1 MAEELEHE
9 PQPQEPRT
17 ELPEEGAA
25 PADGAEPEKKEKK
38 PSEDLFYWLNALTT
52 ALVSLVLVFT
62 FIGRLTRVQG
72 ESMTNTLQDQQLLL
86 VWSLGYEPKQGDIVV
101 LNKTTVEHLGGVAIV
116 KRVIA
121 TEGQT
126 VDILYDGNG
135 YGTVYVDGEPLD
147 EPYILEPMV
156 LPYYDRTSFPLT
168 VDEGCLVVMGDNRNR
183 SADSRYA
190 SIGQIE
196 ESQVI
201 GKVLCILFPGCGES
215 SSRDFGRIGALDNG

>member
-9 PQPQEPRT
+9 PQPQDPQT
-17 ELPEEGAA
+17 APPEDGDVPADGAA
-25 PADGAEPEKKEKK
+25 PAKEEKK

-62 FIGRLTRVQG
+62 FVGRLTRVQG

-121 TEGQT
+121 TGGQT
-126 VDILYDGNG
+126 VDIDYETNS
-135 YGTVYVDGEPLD
+135 VYVDGVLLD
-147 EPYILEPMV
+147 EPYIREPMDDV
-156 LPYYDRTSFPLT
+156 TADPNRTQTHFEVP
-168 VDEGCLVVMGDNRNR
+168 EGEIFVMGDNRNN
-183 SADSRYA
+183 SDDSRD
-190 SIGQIE
+190 I
-196 ESQVI
+196 
-201 GKVLCILFPGCGES
+201 
-215 SSRDFGRIGALDNG
+215 RIGSIDEDYILGKAVFSLLPFDTIGPL

>member
-86 VWSLGYEPKQGDIVV
+86 VWSLGY
-101 LNKTTVEHLGGVAIV
+101 
-116 KRVIA
+116 
-121 TEGQT
+121 
-126 VDILYDGNG
+126 
-135 YGTVYVDGEPLD
+135 
-147 EPYILEPMV
+147 
-156 LPYYDRTSFPLT
+156 
-168 VDEGCLVVMGDNRNR
+168 
-183 SADSRYA
+183 
-190 SIGQIE
+190 
-196 ESQVI
+196 
-201 GKVLCILFPGCGES
+201 
-215 SSRDFGRIGALDNG
+215 

>member
-121 TEGQT
+121 TGGQT
-126 VDILYDGNG
+126 VDIDYESNS
-135 YGTVYVDGEPLD
+135 VYVDGVLLD
-147 EPYILEPMV
+147 EPYIREPMDDITADPNRPRPTLRSRRGRSLSWATTATTPMTAGTSV
-156 LPYYDRTSFPLT
+156 SAPSTRTIFWARRCSPSCPLIPSVPYK
-168 VDEGCLVVMGDNRNR
+168 N
-183 SADSRYA
+183 
-190 SIGQIE
+190 
-196 ESQVI
+196 
-201 GKVLCILFPGCGES
+201 PGPGT
-215 SSRDFGRIGALDNG
+215 

>member
-72 ESMTNTLQDQQLLL
+72 ESTTNTLQDQQLLL

-121 TEGQT
+121 TGGQT
-126 VDILYDGNG
+126 VDIDFVSGA
-135 YGTVYVDGEPLD
+135 VYVDGELLEED
-147 EPYILEPMV
+147 YINEPTYVEEG
-156 LPYYDRTSFPLT
+156 TEFPLT
-168 VDEGCLVVMGDNRNR
+168 VPEGSIFVMGDNRNH
-183 SADSRYA
+183 SSDSRSSDLGTVDTRY
-190 SIGQIE
+190 
-196 ESQVI
+196 VI
-201 GKVLCILFPGCGES
+201 GKAAFLIFPGPDYETEK
-215 SSRDFGRIGALDNG
+215 RDFKRIGVIWS

>member
-72 ESMTNTLQDQQLLL
+72 GVHDQHPPGSAAPAGL
-86 VWSLGYEPKQGDIVV
+86 VSGL
-101 LNKTTVEHLGGVAIV
+101 
-116 KRVIA
+116 
-121 TEGQT
+121 
-126 VDILYDGNG
+126 
-135 YGTVYVDGEPLD
+135 
-147 EPYILEPMV
+147 
-156 LPYYDRTSFPLT
+156 
-168 VDEGCLVVMGDNRNR
+168 
-183 SADSRYA
+183 
-190 SIGQIE
+190 
-196 ESQVI
+196 
-201 GKVLCILFPGCGES
+201 
-215 SSRDFGRIGALDNG
+215 

>member
-9 PQPQEPRT
+9 PQLQDPQTAP
-17 ELPEEGAA
+17 PEDGAVPADGAA
-25 PADGAEPEKKEKK
+25 PAKEEKT

-62 FIGRLTRVQG
+62 FVGRLTRVQG

-121 TEGQT
+121 TGGQT
-126 VDILYDGNG
+126 VDIDYETNS
-135 YGTVYVDGEPLD
+135 VYVDGVLLD
-147 EPYILEPMV
+147 EPYIREPMDDV
-156 LPYYDRTSFPLT
+156 TADPNRTQTHFEVP
-168 VDEGCLVVMGDNRNR
+168 EGEIFVMGDNRNN
-183 SADSRYA
+183 SDDSRD
-190 SIGQIE
+190 I
-196 ESQVI
+196 
-201 GKVLCILFPGCGES
+201 
-215 SSRDFGRIGALDNG
+215 RIGSIDEDYILGKAVFSLLPFDTIGPL

>member
-1 MAEELEHE
+1 
-9 PQPQEPRT
+9 
-17 ELPEEGAA
+17 
-25 PADGAEPEKKEKK
+25 
-38 PSEDLFYWLNALTT
+38 
-52 ALVSLVLVFT
+52 
-62 FIGRLTRVQG
+62 
-72 ESMTNTLQDQQLLL
+72 
-86 VWSLGYEPKQGDIVV
+86 
-101 LNKTTVEHLGGVAIV
+101 
-116 KRVIA
+116 
-121 TEGQT
+121 

-215 SSRDFGRIGALDNG
+215 ASRDFGRIGALDNG

>member
-9 PQPQEPRT
+9 PQPQEPQNG
-17 ELPEEGAA
+17 LPEGEAV

-72 ESMTNTLQDQQLLL
+72 ESMTNTLQDQQFLL

-121 TEGQT
+121 TGGQT
-126 VDILYDGNG
+126 VDIDYESNS
-135 YGTVYVDGEPLD
+135 VYVDGVLLD
-147 EPYILEPMV
+147 EPYIREPMDDV
-156 LPYYDRTSFPLT
+156 TSDPNRTQTHFEVP
-168 VDEGCLVVMGDNRNR
+168 EGEIFVMGDNRNN
-183 SADSRYA
+183 SDDSRD
-190 SIGQIE
+190 
-196 ESQVI
+196 V
-201 GKVLCILFPGCGES
+201 
-215 SSRDFGRIGALDNG
+215 RIGSIDEDYVLGKAVFSLLPFDTIGPL

>member
-121 TEGQT
+121 TGGQT
-126 VDILYDGNG
+126 VDIDYESNSD
-135 YGTVYVDGEPLD
+135 YVDGVLLD
-147 EPYILEPMV
+147 EPYIREPMDDITADPNRAQTHFEV
-156 LPYYDRTSFPLT
+156 P
-168 VDEGCLVVMGDNRNR
+168 EGEIFVMGDNRNN
-183 SADSRYA
+183 SDDSRD
-190 SIGQIE
+190 I
-196 ESQVI
+196 
-201 GKVLCILFPGCGES
+201 
-215 SSRDFGRIGALDNG
+215 RIGSIDEDYILGKAVFSLLPFDTIGPL

>member
-121 TEGQT
+121 TGGQT
-126 VDILYDGNG
+126 VDIDYDA
-135 YGTVYVDGEPLD
+135 GTVAVDGQVLD
-147 EPYILEPMV
+147 EPYILEEMLWPSSSHMQETHFEV
-156 LPYYDRTSFPLT
+156 PEDSIF
-168 VDEGCLVVMGDNRNR
+168 VMGDNRNG
-183 SADSRYA
+183 STDSRHEWLGAIDEDY
-190 SIGQIE
+190 ILGQA
-196 ESQVI
+196 VA
-201 GKVLCILFPGCGES
+201 VLWPL
-215 SSRDFGRIGALDNG
+215 GRIGLL

>member
-121 TEGQT
+121 TGGQT
-126 VDILYDGNG
+126 VDIDFVSGA
-135 YGTVYVDGEPLD
+135 VYVDGELLEED
-147 EPYILEPMV
+147 YINEPTYVEEG
-156 LPYYDRTSFPLT
+156 TEFPLT
-168 VDEGCLVVMGDNRNR
+168 VPEGCIFVMGDNRNN
-183 SADSRYA
+183 SKDSRYWEHTFVTDDE
-190 SIGQIE
+190 I
-196 ESQVI
+196 V
-201 GKVLCILFPGCGES
+201 GKAFLRYWPLNKIKFL
-215 SSRDFGRIGALDNG
+215 

>member
-86 VWSLGYEPKQGDIVV
+86 VAFQLH
-101 LNKTTVEHLGGVAIV
+101 EHLCRLLLRQQTEQQGQRLFIVQIVRQNGNVRRLHGEQEVPQLRISFSVHQILNLFHQFPAIFQLKHSV
-116 KRVIA
+116 
-121 TEGQT
+121 
-126 VDILYDGNG
+126 
-135 YGTVYVDGEPLD
+135 
-147 EPYILEPMV
+147 
-156 LPYYDRTSFPLT
+156 TSFPGAARYFRSMADGKIKDSAARSRYGEVLPL
-168 VDEGCLVVMGDNRNR
+168 DAPR
-183 SADSRYA
+183 SAERA
-190 SIGQIE
+190 SHR
-196 ESQVI
+196 
-201 GKVLCILFPGCGES
+201 S
-215 SSRDFGRIGALDNG
+215 SFSFTGR

>member
-121 TEGQT
+121 TGGQT
-126 VDILYDGNG
+126 VDIDYESNS
-135 YGTVYVDGEPLD
+135 VYVDGVLLD
-147 EPYILEPMV
+147 EPISGNPWMTSPPIQTGPRPTLRSRRGRSLSWATTATTPMTAGTSV
-156 LPYYDRTSFPLT
+156 SAPSTRTIFWARRCSPSCPLIPSVPYK
-168 VDEGCLVVMGDNRNR
+168 N
-183 SADSRYA
+183 
-190 SIGQIE
+190 
-196 ESQVI
+196 
-201 GKVLCILFPGCGES
+201 PGPGT
-215 SSRDFGRIGALDNG
+215 